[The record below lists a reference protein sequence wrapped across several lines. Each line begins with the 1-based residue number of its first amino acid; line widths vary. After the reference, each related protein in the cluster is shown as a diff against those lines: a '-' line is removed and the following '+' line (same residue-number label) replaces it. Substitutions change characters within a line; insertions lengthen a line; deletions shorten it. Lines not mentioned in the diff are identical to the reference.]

1 MDGLAHALDSLT
13 QQIAEKHDFTASGA
27 HPGNATERHVE
38 VVYCARI
45 RKRKDVE
52 FVEAE
57 KKLREVR
64 MLRGVNDVQEFGEI
78 VAAQSTKR
86 VIETI
91 TGFVKVLRNSSEN
104 LSMNA
109 AMSRVMYKVVES
121 DF

>member
-13 QQIAEKHDFTASGA
+13 QQIAEKHDFTASRA

-86 VIETI
+86 VIET